1 MAPVDVNREVTP
13 ALLRGR
19 RGSVRVLRDGELA
32 PGLEGQL
39 AHHVYADGTRRRES
53 TVVLTSVPE
62 GLAFAPA
69 LVCRDREELGGAP
82 AQLPAERWVGVE
94 LESTAFN
101 RRYRLL
107 TLAGQDQIYARELFS
122 PALIAWLAHDVPSGF
137 TFELNERHLLIA
149 LPGHLT
155 EDDDLDR
162 LCRLAA
168 ELARRMREEAT
179 EEGEDSG
186 LFDEA
191 DHLAEIDRRLGEVHF
206 AKPPG
211 SVGLAYEA
219 FREKA
224 RRRPTVLLRTA
235 FWTLLAFALVATPLA
250 LLFNPLIAIVPAA
263 IVAYLAYWIASIL
276 IASDYSR
283 RGVSVRRLGLEAF
296 MRGYADSRGLRLEDR
311 RRFHSR
317 HRGLPLPGTASH
329 VLAGPIP
336 GTDREGLLVALGDA
350 AELRSRGVEVAH
362 TADRPLAALALV
374 VELGTTAEAER
385 LVAAPPLVP
394 ASPSSGAASSAEPLH
409 VERHG
414 ATVAIWRPEP
424 GNITFSAPGF
434 DRFRAACGELL
445 AQVGEH
451 GEHPAVAAV

>member
-1 MAPVDVNREVTP
+1 MTTVDVNREVTP

-19 RGSVRVLRDGELA
+19 RGSVAVLREGELA

-39 AHHVYADGTRRRES
+39 AHHVFADGARLRES
-53 TVVLTSVPE
+53 TVVLTAVSE

-69 LVCRDREELGGAP
+69 LVCRDRDELGGAP
-82 AQLPAERWVGVE
+82 AELPAENWAGIE
-94 LESTAFN
+94 LESVAFN

-107 TLAGQDQIYARELFS
+107 ALVGQDQIYARELFS
-122 PALIAWLAHDVPSGF
+122 PALIAWLAHDVPPGF
-137 TFELNERHLLIA
+137 TFELNERHLLVA

-155 EDDDLDR
+155 EPADLDR
-162 LCRLAA
+162 LCRVAA
-168 ELARRMREEAT
+168 ELARRMREEAV
-179 EEGEDSG
+179 EEGDGTG

-191 DHLAEIDRRLGEVHF
+191 AHLAEIDRRLGEVHF

-224 RRRPTVLLRTA
+224 RWRPTVLLRTA
-235 FWTLLAFALVATPLA
+235 LWTILAFVLVAAPLA
-250 LLFNPLIAIVPAA
+250 YFFNPLIAVVPAGIA
-263 IVAYLAYWIASIL
+263 AYLAYWIASIL

-311 RRFHSR
+311 WRFHSR
-317 HRGLPLPGTASH
+317 HRELPLPGTASH
-329 VLAGPIP
+329 VMTGPIP
-336 GTDREGLLVALGDA
+336 VTDRTGTLVALGDA
-350 AELRSRGVEVAH
+350 AELRSHGVEVAH

-374 VELGTTAEAER
+374 VELGSEAEAER
-385 LVAAPPLVP
+385 FAATEDLQI
-394 ASPSSGAASSAEPLH
+394 
-409 VERHG
+409 ERHG
-414 ATVAIWRPEP
+414 STVAIWRPEP
-424 GNITFSAPGF
+424 GNIMFGAAGF

-445 AQVGEH
+445 AQVGEDCK
-451 GEHPAVAAV
+451 HPPMAAV

>member
-1 MAPVDVNREVTP
+1 MTAVDVNREVTP

-19 RGSVRVLRDGELA
+19 RGAVEVLREGELA
-32 PGLEGQL
+32 PGLQGQL
-39 AHHVYADGTRRRES
+39 AHHVFAQGTRRRES
-53 TVVLTSVPE
+53 TVVLTAVPE

-69 LVCRDREELGGAP
+69 LVCRDRTELGGAP
-82 AQLPAERWVGVE
+82 AQLPAERWAAIE

-122 PALIAWLAHDVPSGF
+122 PALIAWLAADVPPGF
-137 TFELNERHLLIA
+137 TFELNERHLLVA
-149 LPGHLT
+149 LPGHLS
-155 EDDDLDR
+155 EPGDLDR

-168 ELARRMREEAT
+168 ELARRMREEAI
-179 EEGEDSG
+179 EEGEGTG

-191 DHLAEIDRRLGEVHF
+191 AHLAEIERRLGEVDF

-219 FREKA
+219 FRERA

-235 FWTLLAFALVATPLA
+235 LWTILAFAVVAAPLA
-250 LLFNPLIAIVPAA
+250 YLFNPLVAVVPAGIA
-263 IVAYLAYWIASIL
+263 AYLVCWIASIV

-283 RGVSVRRLGLEAF
+283 HGVSVRRLGIEAF
-296 MRGYADSRGLRLEDR
+296 MRGYADSRGLRREDR
-311 RRFHSR
+311 WRFHSR
-317 HRGLPLPGTASH
+317 HRELPLPGTVAH
-329 VLAGPIP
+329 AMTGPIP
-336 GTDREGLLVALGDA
+336 GTDRTGTLVALGDA

-374 VELGTTAEAER
+374 VELDSDTEAER
-385 LVAAPPLVP
+385 LAAAPGLTAEDGP
-394 ASPSSGAASSAEPLH
+394 GAEALR

-414 ATVAIWRPEP
+414 ATVAIWRPEA
-424 GNITFSAPGF
+424 GNIKFGAAGF
-434 DRFRAACGELL
+434 DRFRTACGELL
-445 AQVGEH
+445 AEVGEH
-451 GEHPAVAAV
+451 REHPAMAAV